1 MGCGMIGID
10 YSTERG
16 AYPDARPLETTMK
29 LVNRKGNKQAIF
41 IFLSFFYHTPQK
53 EEEGNG
59 RDRERGKNLWMNRE
73 DCRSKLFG
81 PRVKSISL
89 CACIGGGVGRRKG
102 LVQSLLLTI
111 DHDFILRR
119 RPNTIGYHR
128 EKGGNGEEERNQRAR
143 QVLFWKKK
151 KKLWGPSS
159 KRDVLV
165 GLQQ

>member
-1 MGCGMIGID
+1 MDRINYLKTESWDDGVQMGCGMIGI
-10 YSTERG
+10 YR
-16 AYPDARPLETTMK
+16 
-29 LVNRKGNKQAIF
+29 
-41 IFLSFFYHTPQK
+41 
-53 EEEGNG
+53 
-59 RDRERGKNLWMNRE
+59 
-73 DCRSKLFG
+73 
-81 PRVKSISL
+81 L
-89 CACIGGGVGRRKG
+89 CKG

-151 KKLWGPSS
+151 KKRWGPSS
-159 KRDVLV
+159 KRDVLA